1 MLQRF
6 RKDRLVSFKLLP
18 KFLPKILF
26 QKQYITEFC
35 YFIEIKEFIQLFKI
49 ITSSKK
55 KKKKLKSS
63 FKSFSSQNKRLNSR
77 NKFSVNKMT
86 KQTFQQEVSHNF
98 YKIFPWMDN
107 KPEATFPLPLSHPC
121 LQLPDNF
128 HIFHEIYSIDQGTW
142 LDGPG
147 ESVNMKNKRG
157 EKRRHLNKDSYL
169 PLWISSHM
177 DRIVSASFDHW
188 RRFPYYFLASH
199 LFHGFT
205 PVSANF
211 SQVISTSVRICF
223 RWNFESEKFSC
234 VVKNLSSLTVVEKL
248 FNSRFDSTRK
258 IKKFF
263 VILA

>member
-1 MLQRF
+1 MGLLSQRDQREDTWDVYFERAEKEEREEASKLPRNEAVFEKNYPVCSLLQRF

-107 KPEATFPLPLSHPC
+107 KPEATSPPPLSRPC

-177 DRIVSASFDHW
+177 DRIVSASFDH
-188 RRFPYYFLASH
+188 
-199 LFHGFT
+199 
-205 PVSANF
+205 
-211 SQVISTSVRICF
+211 
-223 RWNFESEKFSC
+223 
-234 VVKNLSSLTVVEKL
+234 
-248 FNSRFDSTRK
+248 
-258 IKKFF
+258 
-263 VILA
+263 

>member
-1 MLQRF
+1 MGLFPSEIREKTRGTYTLKG
-6 RKDRLVSFKLLP
+6 RKRKNAKKLRNFLETKLSLKKTIPFVVCYNVFVKIDQFLSNFFQNFFPKFFFENNISQNFVISQKLKNLFNYLKLLV
-18 KFLPKILF
+18 LV
-26 QKQYITEFC
+26 
-35 YFIEIKEFIQLFKI
+35 
-49 ITSSKK
+49 
-55 KKKKLKSS
+55 KKKLKSS
-63 FKSFSSQNKRLNSR
+63 FESFSSQNKRLNSR

-177 DRIVSASFDHW
+177 DRIVSASFDH
-188 RRFPYYFLASH
+188 
-199 LFHGFT
+199 
-205 PVSANF
+205 
-211 SQVISTSVRICF
+211 
-223 RWNFESEKFSC
+223 
-234 VVKNLSSLTVVEKL
+234 
-248 FNSRFDSTRK
+248 
-258 IKKFF
+258 
-263 VILA
+263 